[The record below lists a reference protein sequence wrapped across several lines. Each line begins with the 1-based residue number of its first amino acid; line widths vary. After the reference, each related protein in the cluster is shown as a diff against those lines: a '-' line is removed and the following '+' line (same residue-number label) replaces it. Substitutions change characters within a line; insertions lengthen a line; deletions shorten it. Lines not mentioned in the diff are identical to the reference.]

1 MTCWRTSI
9 VHYNCIA
16 HLFSLT
22 QQMQTKDFTVGKVYE
37 FTHDDYIPTR
47 ETGKLVFLLKDADGD
62 TFGRIAPFDFQV
74 NNYPDRLTVV
84 YRGQERF
91 EQTKESVL
99 AQVYKVGE
107 TYTFKVWRSDG
118 GRGLLLRDEVNGL
131 THSNMRVPGA
141 ANLKRFA
148 QIDCRVTAVSDQGL
162 QLRYCGARTV
172 NKGGYT
178 LQTFLG
184 NGRLM
189 SEPWMRVVSRVMDT
203 EVLAEA
209 REASSTGDPRWVTMA
224 IQTLVRLLPQWLSD
238 APGRRRV
245 WVKRLNYTIRTIVES
260 PEYAASFNYDTGRL
274 RGQRH
279 ELGRAMEQLEYI
291 DQATQL
297 VATGQAEERIDQTL
311 DTMRRSGWVFQ
322 PNRRMGVLMQ
332 VLALNP
338 GLAHSH
344 TGDVF
349 EIIRQRRNN
358 RDFMAI
364 FGDAFKIML
373 STYIESERSAPNPQ
387 QRGNLR
393 ELAEAIAI
401 ELLLVGADNESEEG
415 FELWDTHRGALY
427 TVAALLTG
435 HSGEAPVRKALLT
448 YCGLNDTPL
457 EYGWDDLDDI
467 NRVCQRLLANS
478 RTAVADGTEAVFEGE
493 SVRLRADNNRLVLQ
507 PADDK
512 LPVRPEL
519 TGQLATDMTFSIQL
533 PVSLKDKANAESD
546 NLTRHRR
553 LWEQV
558 RSGLEEVP
566 DKPLSVSRPEVK
578 ELAQGDKVEI
588 IVTGQNPMERFE
600 FDCRTLDGRYTGLL
614 AARDVVPY
622 PINPASWRKMF
633 WEDDKPLK
641 ILATAVEELPDGR
654 WRFSIRLDV
663 REINNAD
670 AEKDKRTGEPVIA
683 KIADTG
689 GIQYKATSSWGYG
702 ILLLKRDCPER
713 LEVGDVVEAR
723 VESVNFKPD
732 QDKLYINCSLR
743 QTFMDSDGNKDV
755 ETALSMNV
763 YEYDSL
769 MAGNLLRDCFKPLE
783 DGWSGAVK
791 EVSAE
796 EVEEAEVRYLDGEAV
811 ANLSFLLEQCAA
823 LQRSDLRQSY
833 TLLNLAQI
841 LADMA
846 GDLARSEQLSIQL
859 QLLEALSRFALDGSM
874 TLETVLP
881 LVERGRRLAA
891 TSALL
896 RSRLKEV
903 AILAALD
910 NKTLLGRTQDWAQR
924 GADHHI
930 TQLLHL
936 ATAYNAL
943 EGLGA
948 TDIRESIRRR
958 IHKLLSLPTI
968 ASKQKR
974 LNVNEDLYHEFKTS
988 AIYPADNHMQPDERA
1003 QGFVIAKTVAA
1014 LLNAEGGTLYIGV
1027 DNGGNI
1033 TGLDADFRYLCRRPR
1048 GEYDV
1053 RESLDLYNLYLQRNL
1068 RQYLGTTVDGLSLVP
1083 DFVDIVYEEVEG
1095 LWMCRIVVRPFA
1107 KAVLLKPE
1115 GRLFI
1120 RKIGATEEVRDATE
1134 KRRFIERR
1142 NA

>member
-1 MTCWRTSI
+1 
-9 VHYNCIA
+9 
-16 HLFSLT
+16 
-22 QQMQTKDFTVGKVYE
+22 MQTKDFTVGNVYE
-37 FTHDDYIPTR
+37 FSREDYIPTR

-62 TFGRIAPFDFQV
+62 SFGRVAPFDFQV
-74 NNYPDRLTVV
+74 NNYPDKLTVV

-91 EQTKESVL
+91 EQTQGSVL
-99 AQVYKVGE
+99 PQVYKQGE
-107 TYTFKVWRSDG
+107 TYTFKVWRADG

-162 QLRYCGARTV
+162 QLRYCGAKTV
-172 NKGGYT
+172 SKGGYT
-178 LQTFLG
+178 LQTFLR
-184 NGRLM
+184 NERLL

-209 REASSTGDPRWVTMA
+209 REAASTGDPRWVTMA
-224 IQTLVRLLPQWLSD
+224 IQTLVRLLPQWISD
-238 APGRRRV
+238 APGRRRP

-260 PEYAASFNYDTGRL
+260 SEYAASFNYDAARL

-291 DQATQL
+291 DQAAQL
-297 VATGQAEERIDQTL
+297 VATGQAEDMIDQTL
-311 DTMRRSGWVFQ
+311 ETMRRSGWVFQ

-332 VLALNP
+332 VLAMNP

-349 EIIRQRRNN
+349 EIIRTRRNN

-373 STYIESERSAPNPQ
+373 STYIESERSTPNPQ

-401 ELLLVGADNESEEG
+401 ELLLVGTDNESEEG

-467 NRVCQRLLANS
+467 NRVCYRLLANS
-478 RTAVADGTEAVFEGE
+478 RTDVADGTEAVFEGE
-493 SVRLRADNNRLVLQ
+493 SVRLRADNNTLVLQ

-519 TGQLATDMTFSIQL
+519 SGQLATDMTYSIQL
-533 PVSLKDKANAESD
+533 PVALKDKANAESA

-558 RSGLEEVP
+558 RSGLEEIP
-566 DKPLSVSRPEVK
+566 DKPLDLPKPELK
-578 ELAQGDKVEI
+578 ELEQGDKIEI

-600 FDCRTLDGRYTGLL
+600 FDCRTVDGRYTGLL
-614 AARDVVPY
+614 AAKDVVPY
-622 PINPASWRKMF
+622 PISPASWRKMF
-633 WEDDKPLK
+633 CDADRPLK
-641 ILATAVEELPDGR
+641 LLATAVEQLPDGR
-654 WRFSIRLDV
+654 WRFSLRLDV
-663 REINNAD
+663 REINNND
-670 AEKDKRTGEPVIA
+670 AVQDMREGNNVIA
-683 KIADTG
+683 KVADTG
-689 GIQYKATSSWGYG
+689 GIQYKATSSLGYG
-702 ILLLKRDCPER
+702 ILLLKRQCPEK
-713 LEVGDVVEAR
+713 LEIGDVIEAK
-723 VESVNFKPD
+723 VDSVNFLPEK
-732 QDKLYINCSLR
+732 DKLYINCSWR
-743 QTFMDSDGNKDV
+743 QTITDSSEGDTEI
-755 ETALSMNV
+755 ETPLSMNV

-769 MAGNLLRDCFKPLE
+769 MAGDLLRAYYEPLE
-783 DGWSGAVK
+783 EGDTPVA
-791 EVSAE
+791 EEIEAE
-796 EVEEAEVRYLDGEAV
+796 EVEEKEERYLDAEAV

-823 LQRSDLRQSY
+823 LQRADLRQSY

-881 LVERGRRLAA
+881 LVDRGRRLAA

-910 NKTLLGRTQDWAQR
+910 NNTLLGRTQDWAQR
-924 GADHHI
+924 GADRHI
-930 TQLLHL
+930 TQLLQL

-948 TDIRESIRRR
+948 TDIRETIRRR

-1003 QGFVIAKTVAA
+1003 QGFVIAKTVAG

-1033 TGLDADFRYLCRRPR
+1033 TGLDADFRYLCHRPL

-1053 RESLDLYNLYLQRNL
+1053 RECLDLYNLYLQRYL

-1083 DFVDIVYEEVEG
+1083 DFVNIIYEEVEG
-1095 LWMCRIVVRPFA
+1095 LWMCRVVVKPFG

-1120 RKIGATEEVRDATE
+1120 RKIGATEEVRDAAE